1 MTPSDVP
8 AEGQEGF
15 TPNVAADLVRASLA
29 NGGGIHGVVNGQVI
43 GGGNP
48 PRGRVQAAAMGTETG
63 ASPDGKKKST
73 VAGKWS
79 LQDLLSTALQK
90 TDPANWKNSFQQPDS
105 RPTAST
111 MESSKNQ
118 KTTDSFRPQQ
128 LGTGSFVAGF
138 PAGKQIYHQ
147 AGNQAPVQ
155 GRQFSGNQVPSATGN
170 QMRQGAGNQAIHA
183 AVARNQMA
191 QAAGKMPSQSVG
203 RTVPQSAGRTV
214 PQSAGRTVP
223 QSAGRTVP
231 QSAGKAVPQSAG
243 NNQSFGNQDVMR
255 HGLIK
260 VPVAPRDADGKE
272 SIYRRVA
279 KFLLLIGTDE
289 AAKVIS
295 HLSPEQ
301 TERIIPEIV
310 SIRRI
315 DPDEAAIILE
325 EFKALLDNARQ
336 QGGVATAR
344 NILEKAFGSDRADEL
359 ISKAVPFPEGV
370 PFDYLQEMDGER
382 VFFLLKDEPPPVQT
396 LVLSRLKPAVA
407 AEVINQLDSDQKKE
421 IIRRLAKLA
430 PMDPEILRRVDRA
443 MHDKVLAMNTH
454 AADSMDGRGALTE
467 ILKRMSPNAEKDILT
482 ALADLDPDLSNDIR
496 DRLFT
501 MDDILMA
508 DDRFIQKKLHTM
520 GEGEIALLI
529 AGKPESFRQKI
540 LTNVSKNRG
549 DVILEEE
556 VLRRPMR
563 RRDCDEVTARFFS
576 VLRRAWEEGTLII
589 HGRSDD
595 IYV

>member
-1 MTPSDVP
+1 MANEDYRIQAYKRVAKMTPSDVP
-8 AEGQEGF
+8 VESQDGF
-15 TPNVAADLVRASLA
+15 SPNIAADLVRASLA
-29 NGGGIHGVVNGQVI
+29 NGGGVRGVVNGQVI
-43 GGGNP
+43 GGGNSHQEM
-48 PRGRVQAAAMGTETG
+48 VQANVTGGGTSSG
-63 ASPDGKKKST
+63 ADGKKKST

-79 LQDLLSTALQK
+79 LQDLLATALQK
-90 TDPANWKNSFQQPDS
+90 TDPANWKNSFQQSDS
-105 RPTAST
+105 
-111 MESSKNQ
+111 
-118 KTTDSFRPQQ
+118 KTTAAAEPPQKQTEVFRPQQ
-128 LGTGSFVAGF
+128 LGTGTFTAGF
-138 PAGKQIYHQ
+138 QSGNQGSTRATSGNQASSSAANQRRQP
-147 AGNQAPVQ
+147 AGNQ
-155 GRQFSGNQVPSATGN
+155 SIN
-170 QMRQGAGNQAIHA
+170 A

-191 QAAGKMPSQSVG
+191 QASGRQGPQASGNQPRQAASASQ
-203 RTVPQSAGRTV
+203 A
-214 PQSAGRTVP
+214 
-223 QSAGRTVP
+223 
-231 QSAGKAVPQSAG
+231 
-243 NNQSFGNQDVMR
+243 FGNQDVMR

-260 VPVAPRDADGKE
+260 VPVAPREADGRE
-272 SIYRRVA
+272 NIYRRVA

-315 DPDEAAIILE
+315 DPDEASVILE
-325 EFKALLDNARQ
+325 EFKTLLDNARQ

-344 NILEKAFGSDRADEL
+344 NILEKAFGSDRAEEL

-396 LVLSRLKPAVA
+396 LVLSRLKPGVA

-443 MHDKVLAMNTH
+443 MHEKVLSMNTH

-540 LTNVSKNRG
+540 LSNVSKNRG

-576 VLRRAWEEGTLII
+576 ILRRAWEEGTLII

>member
-1 MTPSDVP
+1 MANEDYRIQAYKRVAKMTPSDVP
-8 AEGQEGF
+8 VEGQDGF
-15 TPNVAADLVRASLA
+15 SPNIAADLVRASLA
-29 NGGGIHGVVNGQVI
+29 NGGGVRGVVNGQVI
-43 GGGNP
+43 GGGNFHQEM
-48 PRGRVQAAAMGTETG
+48 VQANVTGGGTSSG
-63 ASPDGKKKST
+63 ADGKKKST

-79 LQDLLSTALQK
+79 LQDLLATALQK
-90 TDPANWKNSFQQPDS
+90 TDPANWKTSFQQPATKAPS
-105 RPTAST
+105 PT
-111 MESSKNQ
+111 EPPQ
-118 KTTDSFRPQQ
+118 KQTEVFRPQQ
-128 LGTGSFVAGF
+128 LGTGTFTAGF
-138 PAGKQIYHQ
+138 QSGNQGSTRATSGNQALSSAANQRRQP
-147 AGNQAPVQ
+147 AGNQ
-155 GRQFSGNQVPSATGN
+155 SIN
-170 QMRQGAGNQAIHA
+170 A
-183 AVARNQMA
+183 AVARSQMA
-191 QAAGKMPSQSVG
+191 QASGRQGSPVSGRQGPQASGRQGTQASGNQPRQAASASQ
-203 RTVPQSAGRTV
+203 A
-214 PQSAGRTVP
+214 
-223 QSAGRTVP
+223 
-231 QSAGKAVPQSAG
+231 
-243 NNQSFGNQDVMR
+243 FGNQDVMR

-260 VPVAPRDADGKE
+260 VPVAPREADGRE
-272 SIYRRVA
+272 NIYRRVA

-315 DPDEAAIILE
+315 DPDEAALILE
-325 EFKALLDNARQ
+325 EFKSLLDNARQ

-396 LVLSRLKPAVA
+396 LVLSRLKPGVA

-443 MHDKVLAMNTH
+443 MHEKVLSMNTH

-540 LTNVSKNRG
+540 LSNVSKNRG

-576 VLRRAWEEGTLII
+576 ILRRAWEEGTLII

>member
-1 MTPSDVP
+1 MAKEDYRIQAYKRVATMTPSNVP
-8 AEGQEGF
+8 VEGQESF

-29 NGGGIHGVVNGQVI
+29 NGGGVRGVVNGQVI
-43 GGGNP
+43 GEGNP
-48 PRGRVQAAAMGTETG
+48 PANGKNLKEAD
-63 ASPDGKKKST
+63 ASAGGKQKST

-79 LQDLLSTALQK
+79 LQDLLATALQK
-90 TDPANWKNSFQQPDS
+90 TDPANWKTSFQQPATKAPS
-105 RPTAST
+105 PT
-111 MESSKNQ
+111 EPPQ
-118 KTTDSFRPQQ
+118 KQTEVFRPQQ
-128 LGTGSFVAGF
+128 LGTGTFTAGF
-138 PAGKQIYHQ
+138 QSGSQGSSRASSGNHVVASAEQQ
-147 AGNQAPVQ
+147 RRQAAGNQ
-155 GRQFSGNQVPSATGN
+155 S
-170 QMRQGAGNQAIHA
+170 IHA
-183 AVARNQMA
+183 AVARSQMA
-191 QAAGKMPSQSVG
+191 QASGRQGSPVSGKQGSQASG
-203 RTVPQSAGRTV
+203 KQGAQASGNQPRQST
-214 PQSAGRTVP
+214 SASHT
-223 QSAGRTVP
+223 
-231 QSAGKAVPQSAG
+231 
-243 NNQSFGNQDVMR
+243 FGNQDVMR

-260 VPVAPRDADGKE
+260 VPAAPREADGRE
-272 SIYRRVA
+272 NIYRRVA

-315 DPDEAAIILE
+315 DPDEASVILE
-325 EFKALLDNARQ
+325 EFKTLLDNARQ

-344 NILEKAFGSDRADEL
+344 NILEKAFGSDRAEEL

-382 VFFLLKDEPPPVQT
+382 VFLLLKDEPPPVQT

-430 PMDPEILRRVDRA
+430 PMDPEILRRVDKA
-443 MHDKVLAMNTH
+443 MHEKVLMMNTH

-540 LTNVSKNRG
+540 LANVSKNRG

-576 VLRRAWEEGTLII
+576 ILRRAWEEGTLII

>member
-1 MTPSDVP
+1 MSPSNVP
-8 AEGQEGF
+8 VEGQEGF

-29 NGGGIHGVVNGQVI
+29 NGGGVRGMVNGQVI
-43 GGGNP
+43 GEGNP
-48 PRGRVQAAAMGTETG
+48 PANGRNLRDSSSADTSAG
-63 ASPDGKKKST
+63 GKQKST

-79 LQDLLSTALQK
+79 LQDLLATALQK
-90 TDPANWKNSFQQPDS
+90 TDPANWKTSFQQP
-105 RPTAST
+105 ASKAT
-111 MESSKNQ
+111 SPAEPPQ
-118 KTTDSFRPQQ
+118 KQTEVFRPQQ
-128 LGTGSFVAGF
+128 LGTSGFVSGF
-138 PAGKQIYHQ
+138 Q
-147 AGNQAPVQ
+147 AGNNGSTRAP
-155 GRQFSGNQVPSATGN
+155 SGNQT
-170 QMRQGAGNQAIHA
+170 RQGAGNSAIPA
-183 AVARNQMA
+183 AVARSQMA
-191 QAAGKMPSQSVG
+191 QEARKTASQPAGKTSS
-203 RTVPQSAGRTV
+203 
-214 PQSAGRTVP
+214 
-223 QSAGRTVP
+223 
-231 QSAGKAVPQSAG
+231 QSAGKTSFQSAGKKSFQSAGKTPPQSAG
-243 NNQSFGNQDVMR
+243 NPQAFGNQDVMR

-260 VPVAPRDADGKE
+260 VPAAPREADGRE
-272 SIYRRVA
+272 NIYRRVA

-315 DPDEAAIILE
+315 DPDEASVILE
-325 EFKALLDNARQ
+325 EFKTLLDNARQ

-382 VFFLLKDEPPPVQT
+382 VFLLLKDEPPPVQT
-396 LVLSRLKPAVA
+396 LVLSRLKPAVV

-430 PMDPEILRRVDRA
+430 PMDPEILRRVDKA
-443 MHDKVLAMNTH
+443 MHEKVLMMNTH

-540 LTNVSKNRG
+540 LSNVSKNRG

-576 VLRRAWEEGTLII
+576 ILRRAWEEGTLII

>member
-8 AEGQEGF
+8 VEGQEGF

-48 PRGRVQAAAMGTETG
+48 PRGRGQAAAVGTETG

-105 RPTAST
+105 RQTAST

-191 QAAGKMPSQSVG
+191 QAAGKMPSQS
-203 RTVPQSAGRTV
+203 
-214 PQSAGRTVP
+214 
-223 QSAGRTVP
+223 
-231 QSAGKAVPQSAG
+231 AGKAVPQSAG

-260 VPVAPRDADGKE
+260 VPVAPRDSDGKE

-443 MHDKVLAMNTH
+443 MHDKVLTMNTH

>member
-1 MTPSDVP
+1 MSPSNIPV
-8 AEGQEGF
+8 EGQDGF

-29 NGGGIHGVVNGQVI
+29 NGGGVRGVVNGQVI
-43 GGGNP
+43 GEGNP
-48 PRGRVQAAAMGTETG
+48 PANGKSLKDAN
-63 ASPDGKKKST
+63 ASAGGKQKST

-79 LQDLLSTALQK
+79 LQDLLATALQK
-90 TDPANWKNSFQQPDS
+90 TDPANWKTSFQQPTS
-105 RPTAST
+105 KAASPA
-111 MESSKNQ
+111 EPPQ
-118 KTTDSFRPQQ
+118 KQTEVFRPQQ
-128 LGTGSFVAGF
+128 LGTGTFAAGF
-138 PAGKQIYHQ
+138 Q
-147 AGNQAPVQ
+147 
-155 GRQFSGNQVPSATGN
+155 SGNQGSTRATSGN
-170 QMRQGAGNQAIHA
+170 QTRQGARNSAIPA
-183 AVARNQMA
+183 AVARSQMA
-191 QAAGKMPSQSVG
+191 QEARKTASQPAGKTSS
-203 RTVPQSAGRTV
+203 
-214 PQSAGRTVP
+214 
-223 QSAGRTVP
+223 
-231 QSAGKAVPQSAG
+231 QSAGKTPPQSAG
-243 NNQSFGNQDVMR
+243 NPQAFGNQDVMR

-260 VPVAPRDADGKE
+260 VPAAPREADGRE
-272 SIYRRVA
+272 NIYRRVA

-315 DPDEAAIILE
+315 DPDEAAVILE

-407 AEVINQLDSDQKKE
+407 AEVINQLDSEQKKE

-540 LTNVSKNRG
+540 LSNVSKNRG

-576 VLRRAWEEGTLII
+576 ILRRAWEEGTLII

>member
-1 MTPSDVP
+1 MANEDYRIQAYKRVAEMNPADVP
-8 AEGQEGF
+8 IEGQDGF
-15 TPNVAADLVRASLA
+15 SPNIAADLVRASLA
-29 NGGGIHGVVNGQVI
+29 NGGGIRGVVNGQVI

-48 PRGRVQAAAMGTETG
+48 HQEMVQATETG
-63 ASPDGKKKST
+63 VGTSATSNGKKKST

-79 LQDLLSTALQK
+79 LQDLLATALQK
-90 TDPANWKNSFQQPDS
+90 TDPANWKNSFQQSDS
-105 RPTAST
+105 KTNAPA
-111 MESSKNQ
+111 EAPQ
-118 KTTDSFRPQQ
+118 KQTEAFRPQQ
-128 LGTGSFVAGF
+128 LGTGTFVSGF
-138 PAGKQIYHQ
+138 SS
-147 AGNQAPVQ
+147 GNQAGTVAQ
-155 GRQFSGNQVPSATGN
+155 ARQFTGNQVPPSAAN
-170 QMRQGAGNQAIHA
+170 QRRPPAGNQSINA

-191 QAAGKMPSQSVG
+191 QAAGKMP
-203 RTVPQSAGRTV
+203 
-214 PQSAGRTVP
+214 
-223 QSAGRTVP
+223 P
-231 QSAGKAVPQSAG
+231 QSAGKTASQSAG
-243 NNQSFGNQDVMR
+243 NTQSFGNQDVMR

-260 VPVAPRDADGKE
+260 VPVAPREADGRE
-272 SIYRRVA
+272 NIYRRVA

-315 DPDEAAIILE
+315 DPDEAAVILE

-396 LVLSRLKPAVA
+396 LVLSRLKPGVA

-482 ALADLDPDLSNDIR
+482 ALSDLDPDLSNDIR

-540 LTNVSKNRG
+540 LSNVSKNRG

-576 VLRRAWEEGTLII
+576 ILRRAWEEGSLII